1 MPRRAA
7 LRARTPFLP
16 FPPFLATPPAGADT
30 TRSDGAAASGAS
42 APLRGAPAAVA
53 AGRCQSVAAAARAA
67 GVSATRT
74 GGAAVRDVCTDLAGG
89 WRGAVEKGVVGG
101 DGGGDAAAPA
111 VEAGE
116 AAAGAGGVVATSEV
130 GLAANAA
137 AVGPGDSDRGADGG
151 VVRV

>member
-1 MPRRAA
+1 
-7 LRARTPFLP
+7 
-16 FPPFLATPPAGADT
+16 
-30 TRSDGAAASGAS
+30 
-42 APLRGAPAAVA
+42 
-53 AGRCQSVAAAARAA
+53 
-67 GVSATRT
+67 
-74 GGAAVRDVCTDLAGG
+74 VCTDLAGG